1 MPLTG
6 VNDTTGLGGYF
17 MSRAT
22 NRFLPFL
29 SLFLL
34 SASAVAADDGWRVV
48 ELPMEAAP
56 NYFREYCFLAERD
69 GTLQVEASTRYAV
82 VFNVHFHT
90 DTDTYYPVRETIQGD
105 VVFEIPVKAGTEYCP
120 MATNPDRKPETFVV
134 TTRYRIR

>member
-34 SASAVAADDGWRVV
+34 STSDVAADDGWQ
-48 ELPMEAAP
+48 L
-56 NYFREYCFLAERD
+56 RD
-69 GTLQVEASTRYAV
+69 AHMGRGKHHFSEFCTEVGKGQALQVEFETPHRV
-82 VFNVHFHT
+82 DFNIHYHT
-90 DTDTYYPVRETIQGD
+90 DTETLFPVRELVEGEAA
-105 VVFEIPVKAGTEYCP
+105 FEITANEGGEYCL
-120 MATNPDRKPETFVV
+120 MFTNTERRPETLLIR
-134 TTRYRIR
+134 TRYRVR